1 VFEVLPALAPD
12 PILGLSAAFR
22 ADPNPNK
29 IDLGVGVYKDEQ
41 GNTPIVGAV
50 AQSQLRLLETETSK
64 TYITPQGVQGYI
76 DGMLELLLGKGN
88 QAVLGNRVAAVQAPG
103 GCGALRILAELLK
116 RCNDNGKV
124 WVSDPTWANHI
135 PLIGNAGLELAT
147 YPYFDKNTAS
157 IKFDEMLATL
167 KTIPKGDVVLLHAC
181 CHNPTGADLTQD
193 QWRQVAEAAQQ
204 QGWLPFIDSA
214 YLGFGDDLET
224 DAFGMRLMVESV
236 PEVIIAASCSKNFGL
251 YRERVGLAVMVTA
264 NSAQTPIVQSQIQ
277 AIARGIYSMPPSY
290 GGALVDIILHDEA
303 LKASWVAEVDEMRN
317 RMRDLR
323 SLLVNKLAENG
334 AQKDF
339 SFVNQ
344 QKGMF
349 SFLCISPE
357 QVKAVRAEHSVYFVD
372 SSRVN
377 IAGINLTNVDALAK
391 ALVSVL

>member
-12 PILGLSAAFR
+12 PILGLSAAFK
-22 ADPNPNK
+22 ADTNPHK

-41 GNTPIVGAV
+41 GNTPIVKAV
-50 AQSQLRLLETETSK
+50 AEAQTRLLASETSK
-64 TYITPQGVQGYI
+64 TYITPQGVQGFI

-88 QAVLGNRVAAVQAPG
+88 PAVVEGRVAAVQAPG

-116 RCNDNGKV
+116 RCNDNAKV

-135 PLIGNAGLELAT
+135 PLIGNAGLALET
-147 YPYFDKNTAS
+147 YPYFDKATAS
-157 IKFDEMLATL
+157 IKFDEMLAQL
-167 KTIPKGDVVLLHAC
+167 KQVPKGDIVLLHAC
-181 CHNPTGADLTQD
+181 CHNPTGADLTQE
-193 QWRQVAEAAQQ
+193 QWRAVAEVAQQ

-224 DAFGMRLMVESV
+224 DAYGMRLMVESV

-251 YRERVGLAVMVTA
+251 YRERVGLAVMVTQNTA
-264 NSAQTPIVQSQIQ
+264 MQPIVQSQIQ

-290 GGALVDIILHDEA
+290 GGALVDIILHDDA
-303 LKASWVAEVDEMRN
+303 LRQMWVDEVDAMRN

-323 SLLVNKLAENG
+323 AMLVTNLAAHG

-349 SFLCISPE
+349 SFLCITPE
-357 QVKAVRAEHSVYFVD
+357 QVQAVRAEHSVYFVD

-377 IAGINLTNVDALAK
+377 IAGINQQNVETLAK